1 MEANRLRSVPL
12 FEELTDEELVRC
24 AGQFEETLILAGSGM
39 IREGDYSY
47 RFFVVL
53 EGAVDVLQDFDRIA
67 TLGPGDYFGE
77 MGLVS
82 GDRRNARVVAKD
94 RCTVAQ
100 LMTWDFKAMADE
112 FPSVGAHV
120 EQTIVSRTHDT
131 DD

>member
-1 MEANRLRSVPL
+1 MEPSRLRSVPL
-12 FEELTDEELVRC
+12 FAELTDEELARC
-24 AGQFEETLILAGSGM
+24 AGQFEETIILAGGGM
-39 IREGDYSY
+39 IREGDFSY

-53 EGAVDVLQDFDRIA
+53 EGEVDVLQDFDRIA

-100 LMTWDFKAMADE
+100 LMTWDFKAVADE
-112 FPSVGAHV
+112 FPSVAAHL
-120 EQTIVSRTHDT
+120 EQTIASRTHDT
-131 DD
+131 HD